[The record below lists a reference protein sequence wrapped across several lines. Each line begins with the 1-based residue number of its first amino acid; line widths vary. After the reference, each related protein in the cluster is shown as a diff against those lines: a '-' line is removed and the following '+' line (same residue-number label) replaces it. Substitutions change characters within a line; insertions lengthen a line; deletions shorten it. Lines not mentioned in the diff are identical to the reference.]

1 MSWRRG
7 QTYSQD
13 LRDRVSAARG
23 SARRVAER
31 FGVSASYVV
40 KARQRRARTGC
51 VTPRPQR
58 PPVVRRVAHLH
69 EAVAAQMMRPPETT
83 IAELREWLL
92 QEQGSGPAWGPCGT
106 HSPGSDRRAKK
117 SAPHGRTGACRRRRS
132 TPRLAPAA
140 AWAEARKAR
149 VPG

>member
-13 LRDRVSAARG
+13 LRDRALAAKG

-51 VTPRPQR
+51 MTARPQR
-58 PPVVRRVAHLH
+58 PPVVRRVVHLH
-69 EAVAAQMMRPPETT
+69 DAIAAQMMRLPETT

-92 QEQGSGPAWGPCGT
+92 QEHGVRAGMETVRNTLSRLGLTRKKSRSARPNRSVPTSPKPAGSGASC
-106 HSPGSDRRAKK
+106 SPG
-117 SAPHGRTGACRRRRS
+117 
-132 TPRLAPAA
+132 
-140 AWAEARKAR
+140 
-149 VPG
+149 